1 MKLKTHEIFSFGIL
15 GSVGII
21 LGGGLISLIPAIIIS
36 YVVNNIID
44 KYGHYTD
51 WAGVIRRSYKTHSIL
66 RATLIGLVFSAIIF
80 ILFYFVFQKFLLYIL
95 IQGLIVGITH
105 LMLDIW
111 TSAGIVYKPIK
122 NWGLAKN
129 KGWVKIRL
137 GKVKNNN
144 FDVNLMFKSFGVLVL
159 ILVYLGGV

>member
-66 RATLIGLVFSAIIF
+66 RATLIGLVFSVIVF

-95 IQGLIVGITH
+95 IQGLIIGITH
-105 LMLDIW
+105 LILDIW
-111 TSAGIVYKPIK
+111 TPAGIVYKPIK

-137 GKVKNNN
+137 GKVKNN
-144 FDVNLMFKSFGVLVL
+144 DYLVNKIISLVG
-159 ILVYLGGV
+159 IIMIIVFI

>member
-66 RATLIGLVFSAIIF
+66 RATLIGLVFSVIVF

-105 LMLDIW
+105 LILDIW
-111 TSAGIVYKPIK
+111 TPAGIVYKPIK

-137 GKVKNNN
+137 GKVKNN
-144 FDVNLMFKSFGVLVL
+144 DYLVNKIISLVG
-159 ILVYLGGV
+159 IIMIIVFI

>member
-36 YVVNNIID
+36 YTVNNIID
-44 KYGHYTD
+44 KYGHYKD
-51 WAGVIRRSYKTHSIL
+51 WAGIIRRSYKTHSVL
-66 RATLIGLVFSAIIF
+66 RATLIGSVVSIIVFV
-80 ILFYFVFQKFLLYIL
+80 LFYFVFQKFLLYIL

-105 LMLDIW
+105 LILDIW
-111 TSAGIVYKPIK
+111 TPAGIVYKPIK
-122 NWGLAKN
+122 NWGLAEN

-137 GKVKNNN
+137 GKVKNND
-144 FDVNLMFKSFGVLVL
+144 FDVNLMFNGFSVLVL
-159 ILVYLGGV
+159 ILVYLGGI